1 MLIMGNPLVH
11 ETPKRLNAGIADVGA
26 VRAGSGVLYDI
37 QSIKPWLKQLGMM
50 IARIVE
56 DDVNYIRQR
65 IGVLFQDSFSAIEGW
80 FWH

>member
-11 ETPKRLNAGIADVGA
+11 ETPKRLNGIEMRRVWRQE
-26 VRAGSGVLYDI
+26 VEFYTTSR
-37 QSIKPWLKQLGMM
+37 SIKPWLKQLGMM

-65 IGVLFQDSFSAIEGW
+65 IRLFRSFSAIEGW
-80 FWH
+80 SGH